1 MRVLMMTDIEGVSG
15 VVTFKDHSYPD
26 GRYYEHA
33 MRLLT
38 AEVNAAVEGALEAGA
53 TDVLVFDGHGSGGIW
68 FEDLH
73 PKARLLHGR
82 PLAERSILNDVYK
95 TCDVSMIIGQH
106 AMAGVD
112 RGNLNHT
119 QSSKSVEYYKLNDR
133 FIGEIAQFALHTGAL
148 GLPMIFLS
156 GDDAACREAEELIP
170 GITTASVKEGLS
182 RNSAIS
188 LSAFEARRRIG
199 EGIRNAVR
207 NHRKNPVALLKW
219 EGPFVL
225 EKRFF
230 HTDTAD
236 QACTR
241 PGVERVDSRT
251 VRLRSDNIQDI
262 IYA

>member
-1 MRVLMMTDIEGVSG
+1 MRVLMMTDLEGVSG
-15 VVTFKDHSYPD
+15 VVTFRDHSYPD
-26 GRYYEHA
+26 GRYYERS

-38 AEVNAAVEGALEAGA
+38 AEVNAAVEGLLEEGA
-53 TDVLVFDGHGSGGIW
+53 TDVLVIDGHGSGGIW

-82 PLAERSILNDVYK
+82 LSADTLMPDDAGTYDVA
-95 TCDVSMIIGQH
+95 MIIGQH
-106 AMAGVD
+106 AMAGVE

-119 QSSKSVEYYKLNDR
+119 QSSKNVEYYKLNGR
-133 FIGEIAQFALHTGAL
+133 LIGEIAQFALYTGAL
-148 GLPMIFLS
+148 EIPMIFLS
-156 GDDAACREAEELIP
+156 GDDAACREADELIP
-170 GITTASVKEGLS
+170 GITTVSVKEGLG

-199 EGIRNAVR
+199 EGVKNAVV
-207 NHRKNPVALLKW
+207 NHRKSPVAPLKW
-219 EGPFVL
+219 QGPYVL

-236 QACTR
+236 RACAM
-241 PGVERVDSRT
+241 PGVERVDSQT
-251 VRLRSDNIQDI
+251 VRLHSDNVLEI